1 MHWVQDNKN
10 SSGEGALLGGWHSR
24 FVPNPLLNTWSSGGI
39 QGTSKGGGS
48 SESKDELAMH
58 GIPEGMGK
66 GSGRVM
72 VKDTLGPL
80 SVQKEGGAIGCLA
93 SGLTA
98 LALR

>member
-1 MHWVQDNKN
+1 
-10 SSGEGALLGGWHSR
+10 
-24 FVPNPLLNTWSSGGI
+24 
-39 QGTSKGGGS
+39 
-48 SESKDELAMH
+48 MH

-72 VKDTLGPL
+72 VKDILGPL